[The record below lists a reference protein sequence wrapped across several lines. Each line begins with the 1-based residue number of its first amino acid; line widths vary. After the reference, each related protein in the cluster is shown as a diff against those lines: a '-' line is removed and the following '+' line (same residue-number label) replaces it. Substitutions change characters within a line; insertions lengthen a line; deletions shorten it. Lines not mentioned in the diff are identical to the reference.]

1 MKIQIPFKTCN
12 GGDVEDVS
20 RSRRLSGS
28 DVCERRGKMAKLEF
42 NKALTSV
49 SNNFETCY
57 GGGVGFRSFEE
68 QRLGESD
75 LSEGRGKAKLK
86 PGKLD

>member
-1 MKIQIPFKTCN
+1 MR
-12 GGDVEDVS
+12 G
-20 RSRRLSGS
+20 
-28 DVCERRGKMAKLEF
+28 RGKLAKLEF

-49 SNNFETCY
+49 SNIFCD

-68 QRLGESD
+68 QRLGVSD

-86 PGKLD
+86 PGKLG